1 MVLMG
6 FPSCAQADGVILVL
20 KSQHQGPFI
29 GTTDGQLCI
38 QLTDLG
44 LLGMTGVVN
53 NRPPII
59 GVSGAIMGHSGR
71 MA

>member
-6 FPSCAQADGVILVL
+6 VPSCAQADGVSLGL
-20 KSQHQGPFI
+20 KSQHRGPFI
-29 GTTDGQLCI
+29 GTTDGHLCI

-44 LLGMTGVVN
+44 LLGRTGVVN

-59 GVSGAIMGHSGR
+59 GVSGAIMGHGGR
-71 MA
+71 VA